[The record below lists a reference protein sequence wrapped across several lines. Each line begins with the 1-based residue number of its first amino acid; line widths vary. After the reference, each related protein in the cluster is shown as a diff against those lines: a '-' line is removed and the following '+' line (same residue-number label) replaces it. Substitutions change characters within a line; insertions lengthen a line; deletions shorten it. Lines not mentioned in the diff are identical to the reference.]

1 MEIVKII
8 IVDDHLIFRKGLNTI
23 LNELEN
29 VKVVGE
35 AGNGHELLELLK
47 KQDADL
53 IFMDIKMPVMDGI
66 EATRKVLQKYPKIK
80 VIALTMFDEIGYF
93 NEITDAGAM
102 GFLLK
107 KTTREEL
114 GNAIEQVMAG
124 ESYFSA
130 EFMNSINKYMQPRKA
145 PDISLTDREREVL
158 ELICKGWANP
168 EIASHLGLSQRTI
181 DGHRA
186 KLFEKTGAK
195 NAPNL
200 VMYALKHGLVKV

>member
-53 IFMDIKMPVMDGI
+53 IFVDIKMPVMDGI
-66 EATRKVLQKYPKIK
+66 EATRKVLQKFPEIK

-158 ELICKGWANP
+158 KLICKGWANP
-168 EIASHLGLSQRTI
+168 EIARHLCLSQRTI

>member
-47 KQDADL
+47 KQETDL
-53 IFMDIKMPVMDGI
+53 IFMDIKMPGMDGI
-66 EATRKVLQKYPKIK
+66 EATRKVLQKYPDLK

-114 GNAIEQVMAG
+114 GKAIEQVMAG

-130 EFMNSINKYMQPRKA
+130 EFMSSINKYLQPRKTS
-145 PDISLTDREREVL
+145 DISLTDREQEVL

-168 EIASHLGLSQRTI
+168 EIARFLGLSQRTI

>member
-66 EATRKVLQKYPKIK
+66 EATRKVLQKYPEIK

-114 GNAIEQVMAG
+114 GSAIEQVMAG

-145 PDISLTDREREVL
+145 PDIALTDREREVL

>member
-53 IFMDIKMPVMDGI
+53 IFMDIKMPGMDGI
-66 EATRKVLQKYPKIK
+66 EATRRILQKYPKIK
-80 VIALTMFDEIGYF
+80 VVALTMFDEIGYF

-107 KTTREEL
+107 KTTQEEL

-145 PDISLTDREREVL
+145 PDIALSDREREVL

-168 EIASHLGLSQRTI
+168 EIARFLGLSQRTI

>member
-29 VKVVGE
+29 VKVVAE

-53 IFMDIKMPVMDGI
+53 IFMDIKMPGMDGI
-66 EATRKVLQKYPKIK
+66 EATRRMLQKYPKIK
-80 VIALTMFDEIGYF
+80 VVALTMFDEIGYF

-107 KTTREEL
+107 KTTQEEL
-114 GNAIEQVMAG
+114 RNAIEQVMAG

-145 PDISLTDREREVL
+145 PDIALSDREREVL

-168 EIASHLGLSQRTI
+168 EIARFLGLSQRTI